1 MHPYELIKSKN
12 PVGFDQ
18 LVSDIKQRIAEVEKY
33 IVTFAEEAGQPELAD
48 KDTLYELFQRGVR
61 ENLVYGLREIF
72 THYYYIFKK
81 QILNEMVGVHQFDE
95 RDTEILKYFHDEF
108 KFPKDCTRHLRFKGP
123 SHLVLETTFSIS
135 TGAYIIR
142 YVSLYYK
149 PIGYAYDALLK
160 AYGRVTTELNPSI
173 DVQTLFDLDVKGNV
187 LIRPASLKE
196 INTDEGYW
204 ISHNSEVYH
213 ERRLVADTSNVEGS
227 SKRKRKYYEHKR
239 QNGRLRIPVDGKP
252 LWVSKDD
259 VIVAIFEHQRN
270 PIRYVLRSRAT
281 EEQIS
286 YYEAHK
292 EELDSTKEELVKSF
306 GNRKSNK

>member
-33 IVTFAEEAGQPELAD
+33 IVTFADEAGQPELAD

-95 RDTEILKYFHDEF
+95 RDTKILKYFHDEF
-108 KFPKDCTRHLRFKGP
+108 KFPKNCIRHVHTKGP
-123 SHLVLETTFSIS
+123 SHLVFETTFSMS
-135 TGAYIIR
+135 TGMYITR
-142 YVSLYYK
+142 YVNFYYK
-149 PIGYAYDALLK
+149 PIAYAYDALLK
-160 AYGRVTTELNPSI
+160 AYGSPTQGMNPSI
-173 DVQTLFDLDVKGNV
+173 DVQTLFDLDAKSNV
-187 LIRPASLKE
+187 LIRPTPLKAP
-196 INTDEGYW
+196 NMDENLW
-204 ISHNSEVYH
+204 IRSNSEVTH
-213 ERRLVADTSNVEGS
+213 ERSRIAQASDVEKS
-227 SKRKRKYYEHKR
+227 LKRKREYYNRSR
-239 QNGRLRIPVDGKP
+239 QNGRIRTTIDGKQ

-259 VIVAIFEHQRN
+259 VIIAIFEHERN

-286 YYEAHK
+286 YYETHK
-292 EELDSTKEELVKSF
+292 EELDSTKEELVRSTAQKRW
-306 GNRKSNK
+306 GR